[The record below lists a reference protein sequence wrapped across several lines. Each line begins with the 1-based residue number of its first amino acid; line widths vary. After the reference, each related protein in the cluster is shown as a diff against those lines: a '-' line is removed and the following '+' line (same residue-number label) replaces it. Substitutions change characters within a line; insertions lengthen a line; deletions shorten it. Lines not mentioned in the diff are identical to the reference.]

1 MEHVHTATGP
11 AGHPVRAAG
20 VGRLLAALLAAVI
33 TFQLNATMLNPAID
47 DMQRR
52 LGATA
57 AEVGTQSTVF
67 FLSAALFGVFLPRL
81 SDIVGRRPTL
91 LAVLALTC
99 AGTVLALLAPTIEVV
114 YLARFVQGISGVLVP
129 MAFLVMRDAVDA
141 GKFGL
146 YMGVIA
152 GVNGGVSGVDAIL
165 GGVLVDT
172 VGFRGVFAAILV
184 AGLIATALA
193 WSWVADSR
201 PSPQSRMDWPGVLL
215 LCASIGALISGIT
228 LAGNVGWTSA
238 SALGLLVAA
247 VGFAG
252 AFYAVERRQ
261 SEPLVAVSHVK
272 DRGSWGLLMTNILT
286 LGGVFAAVNFM
297 IPSLAENPTA
307 GFGMTATTT
316 SLLFLMPYALVGWLV
331 APFSGR
337 LAPRMGWRLLLRVGL
352 AGSVVALLLMFA
364 GLSSPAVLVGCVV
377 LLGMTYAG
385 VANIMLCGLGVLLS
399 PPKSEGLLPGL
410 NSSAFNVGA
419 SLGVALLAPLVS
431 TGSPIGS
438 TSASGYE
445 AALTLAVAI
454 AVLALAMSFVLPS
467 RRRSGEKV

>member
-1 MEHVHTATGP
+1 MEHVHTAAEP
-11 AGHPVRAAG
+11 ADPTARAPG

-57 AEVGTQSTVF
+57 AEVGAQSTVF

-91 LAVLALTC
+91 LTVLALTS
-99 AGTVLALLAPTIEVV
+99 AGTVLALLAPTIEVL

-129 MAFLVMRDAVDA
+129 MAFLVMRDAVDE

-146 YMGVIA
+146 YMGIIA

-172 VGFRGVFAAILV
+172 VGFRGVFAAILIAGV
-184 AGLIATALA
+184 AATILA

-201 PSPQSRMDWPGVLL
+201 PSPRARMDWPGVLF
-215 LCASIGALISGIT
+215 LCASIGSLITGIT
-228 LAGNVGWTSA
+228 LAGNVGWS
-238 SALGLLVAA
+238 SGGALALLVAA
-247 VGFAG
+247 VGFAA

-261 SEPLVAVSHVK
+261 TEPLVAVNHMK
-272 DRGSWGLLMTNILT
+272 DRGSWGLLLTNILT
-286 LGGVFAAVNFM
+286 LGGVFAAVNFL
-297 IPSLAENPTA
+297 IPSLAGNSTA
-307 GFGMTATTT
+307 GFGMTATVT

-331 APFSGR
+331 APFAGR
-337 LAPRMGWRLLLRVGL
+337 WAPRIGWRWLLRIGL

-364 GLSSPAVLVGCVV
+364 GISSPAVLVGCVV
-377 LLGMTYAG
+377 LLGITYAG
-385 VANIMLCGLGVLLS
+385 VANIMLCGLGVILS
-399 PPKSEGLLPGL
+399 PPESKGLLPGL

-419 SLGVALLAPLVS
+419 SLGVALLAPLISV
-431 TGSPIGS
+431 GSPTGS
-438 TSASGYE
+438 TSTSGYE
-445 AALTLAVAI
+445 AALTLAVAV
-454 AVLALAMSFVLPS
+454 AGLALAMSFLLPGHL
-467 RRRSGEKV
+467 RSGEEV